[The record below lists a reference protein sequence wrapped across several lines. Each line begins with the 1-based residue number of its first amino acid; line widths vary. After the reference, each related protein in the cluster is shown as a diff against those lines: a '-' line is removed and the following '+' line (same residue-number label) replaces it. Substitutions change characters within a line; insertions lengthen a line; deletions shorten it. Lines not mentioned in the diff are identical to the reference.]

1 MVIKTYGR
9 NESTKQ
15 LYTFEWP
22 YLLAKGLNG
31 ELLVGNNHKDAKHLV
46 VFDKQL
52 KYSRVICHNDKKF
65 GVICGIAVNSKGFVY
80 FTDGELNCI
89 WKFTLDTG
97 KFIAQ
102 FGTKGDKK
110 SQFDQPAGL
119 LVSKCNLLFVCDR
132 QNHRVQVF
140 QEEHFFM
147 NLENTVIITNLV
159 ICVNL

>member
-52 KYSRVICHNDKKF
+52 KYSRVICHNDK
-65 GVICGIAVNSKGFVY
+65 N
-80 FTDGELNCI
+80 L
-89 WKFTLDTG
+89 
-97 KFIAQ
+97 
-102 FGTKGDKK
+102 
-110 SQFDQPAGL
+110 GL
-119 LVSKCNLLFVCDR
+119 YV
-132 QNHRVQVF
+132 
-140 QEEHFFM
+140 E
-147 NLENTVIITNLV
+147 
-159 ICVNL
+159 